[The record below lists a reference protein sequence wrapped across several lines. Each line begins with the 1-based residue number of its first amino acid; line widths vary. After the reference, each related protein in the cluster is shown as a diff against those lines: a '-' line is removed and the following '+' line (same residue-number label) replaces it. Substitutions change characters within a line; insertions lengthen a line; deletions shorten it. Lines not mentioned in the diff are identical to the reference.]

1 MKCQRVTVFDGES
14 DFMKDISSLM
24 QTRLTTDRIAFLS
37 SVAEVAAHNQVSVYV
52 VGGFVRD
59 LLLNIKN
66 VDIDLVVEGDG
77 IVFAEKLAE
86 KLDGR
91 TSRYKK
97 FGTAT
102 LILQGRPNIDVAT
115 ARTESYPFPAAL
127 PDVELSTIKL
137 DLARRDFTVN
147 SMAIKLSEQRNFFS
161 D

>member
-14 DFMKDISSLM
+14 DFMKDISNLM
-24 QTRLTTDRIAFLS
+24 QTRLTTDHIAFLN

-77 IVFAEKLAE
+77 IVFAKKLAE
-86 KLDGR
+86 KFDGR

-97 FGTAT
+97 LCTF
-102 LILQGRPNIDVAT
+102 N
-115 ARTESYPFPAAL
+115 
-127 PDVELSTIKL
+127 
-137 DLARRDFTVN
+137 
-147 SMAIKLSEQRNFFS
+147 
-161 D
+161 

>member
-1 MKCQRVTVFDGES
+1 
-14 DFMKDISSLM
+14 MKDVSSLM
-24 QTRLTTDRIAFLS
+24 QTRVKADHRAFLN

-86 KLDGR
+86 KFDGR

-102 LILQGRPNIDVAT
+102 LILQGRPDIDVAT
-115 ARTESYPFPAAL
+115 ARTES
-127 PDVELSTIKL
+127 
-137 DLARRDFTVN
+137 
-147 SMAIKLSEQRNFFS
+147 
-161 D
+161 